1 MNIPPPPYLLP
12 RRGGANSK
20 APEELT
26 LVHICDTF
34 FSTIDLQGGN
44 MKVQDCSLRKGLSV
58 SILLIASMLVTAAS
72 FAQTTAIRAGNLVD
86 PASGTILKSQI
97 ILVKGGKT
105 AEVGPE
111 VKIPAGTEVIDLTN
125 AWVLPGLM
133 DAHTHITVDDLDMS
147 SYLSA
152 LYLKESTAMRALR
165 GLKTAQDVLQS
176 GFTVV
181 RDVGNDANYAAV
193 DIREAIKKGW
203 FVGPTVLTTGKIITP
218 FGGQSRRLP
227 PEQGPFWLFEYI
239 DADSVDE
246 VRKAVRQNIFYGAD
260 AIKLVSDQNAYY
272 YTVEEIRAAVE
283 EAHAAGLAVSVHV
296 YGGEAARNVIL
307 GGADSIEHGFDLS
320 DELLHLMKEK
330 GTWLVG
336 TEFPQAH
343 IEKLDP
349 EGVEGSAK
357 EEAAKYIDRL
367 KRAYKI
373 DVKLVFG
380 TDSVCNLPGKNRGEM
395 MLDYLDMW
403 DAAGVPP
410 AMTLK
415 ALTTNAAELLR
426 INKTRGAIAKG
437 MAADIIAAPANP
449 LENIQALRQ
458 VSFVMKDGKVVK
470 PKK

>member
-1 MNIPPPPYLLP
+1 MKKQVLFLGHWMPLFLI
-12 RRGGANSK
+12 S
-20 APEELT
+20 
-26 LVHICDTF
+26 LV
-34 FSTIDLQGGN
+34 
-44 MKVQDCSLRKGLSV
+44 
-58 SILLIASMLVTAAS
+58 LLIARGA
-72 FAQTTAIRAGNLVD
+72 FGQTTAIRAGSLID
-86 PASGTILKSQI
+86 PASGTILNSQI
-97 ILVKGGKT
+97 ILVKDGKIT
-105 AEVGPE
+105 EVGPK
-111 VKIPAGTEVIDLTN
+111 VAIPAGAEVIDLTN
-125 AWVLPGLM
+125 AWVMPGLM

-147 SYLSA
+147 SYLAA
-152 LYLKESTAMRALR
+152 LYLKESSALRALR
-165 GLKTAQDVLQS
+165 GLKTAQDILQA

-203 FVGPTVLTTGKIITP
+203 FIGPTVLTTGKIITP

-227 PEQGPFWLFEYI
+227 PEQGFFWLFEYV

-260 AIKLVSDQNAYY
+260 AIKLVSDQNAYH
-272 YTVEEIRAAVE
+272 YTVEEIRAAAE

-320 DELLHLMKEK
+320 DELLQLMKEK

-343 IEKLDP
+343 LEKMDP
-349 EGVEGSAK
+349 QGVEGSAK

-367 KRAYKI
+367 ERAYKI
-373 DVKLVFG
+373 GVKLVFG
-380 TDSVCNLPGKNRGEM
+380 TDSVSNLPGKNRGQM

-410 AMTLK
+410 AATLK
-415 ALTTNAAELLR
+415 ALTINAAELLR
-426 INKTRGAIAKG
+426 ISKTRGTIAKG

-458 VSFVMKDGKVVK
+458 VCFVMKDGKVVK
-470 PKK
+470 KR